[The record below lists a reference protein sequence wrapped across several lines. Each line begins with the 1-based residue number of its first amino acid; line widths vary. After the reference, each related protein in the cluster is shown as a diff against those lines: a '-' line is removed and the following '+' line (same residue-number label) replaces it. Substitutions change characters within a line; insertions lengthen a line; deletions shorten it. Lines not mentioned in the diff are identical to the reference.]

1 MDSKKLIEFMK
12 DLNPEALKV
21 DGFDDC
27 ICGIV
32 HTFHGAVFVYNVGAM
47 ISQMMWQ
54 GMTEDDAYEYFDY
67 NIIGAYMGEFTP
79 VYQYDEENE
88 WLALNES

>member
-1 MDSKKLIEFMK
+1 MINSKRLQEIMK
-12 DLNPEALKV
+12 DVNPEALKV

-32 HTFHGAVFVYNVGAM
+32 HTFYGAVFVYNVEDM
-47 ISQMMWQ
+47 INEMILQ
-54 GMTEDDAYEYFDY
+54 GMTEEEAEEYFDY

-79 VYQYDEENE
+79 VYDYGEK
-88 WLALNES
+88 A